1 MVAHGGGGTQLN
13 YIYLVDLFASIL
25 YGIQALLV
33 SVGKQ
38 WTPFRSA
45 SGATSVLM

>member
-13 YIYLVDLFASIL
+13 YIYLVDLFTSIL

-33 SVGKQ
+33 PVIAKFLEDVVDLG
-38 WTPFRSA
+38 WTRL
-45 SGATSVLM
+45 G